1 MVGKDSDRTRS
12 YNAYKVIPSPYLHL
26 QESNFHIPE
35 STLSLRHTY
44 IHSNIHY
51 SIKNCFQL

>member
-1 MVGKDSDRTRS
+1 MVEKDSDRTGR
-12 YNAYKVIPSPYLHL
+12 YNAYNDTPSSDIYL

-44 IHSNIHY
+44 LHSNIHL
-51 SIKNCFQL
+51 IR